1 MSLPPGTL
9 IASRYEV
16 VKCLGAGSMGLV
28 YACRRRGEAGSGLVA
43 VKVLFPEV
51 ARDKTQ
57 LARFRN
63 EVFAAY
69 GVSHPN
75 VVKVGEYSRDGDLV
89 FYTMEFVSG
98 GDLATKLGR
107 ASERIPLAAI
117 VKMLSQMAAGV
128 QAIHDAGVIHR
139 DLKPENI
146 LLTKEGDVKIA
157 DFGIARLEM
166 GTGRKLTEHGG
177 VVGTI
182 DYVAPE
188 YLLSSQIDGR
198 GDIYALGILGYEM
211 IAGESPFKGDSIY
224 DTMWKRIKD
233 DPLPPS
239 QIRPE
244 CPARLDAIIL
254 KAMARAPEERYQTA
268 RDMCEQLNSL
278 GPLPEGPQERS
289 PVASPESAVP
299 SPSSLGG
306 KPHISSSGYL
316 HRGAES
322 SGEPPAPSAFRRA
335 EPVASARV
343 VRTAPNH
350 PIHRQANRRDPWGE
364 RTAPEQSPRSASS
377 ESGPSLRAAAE
388 RGVEKVNTQSLGRKP
403 QEPVY
408 RRSRAGEE
416 RSRRRRGSDGADRV
430 FRFIGISVSAD
441 DLLLLVL
448 TMGVVVGLGLLF
460 QAFGFYSTG
469 I

>member
-16 VKCLGAGSMGLV
+16 VKCIGAGSMGLV
-28 YACRRRGEAGSGLVA
+28 YACRRRGEPGSGLVA

-51 ARDKTQ
+51 SQDKTQ

-69 GVSHPN
+69 GVYHPN

-98 GDLATKLGR
+98 GDLATKLSR
-107 ASERIPLAAI
+107 SSDRPTIPTVIRL
-117 VKMLSQMAAGV
+117 LSQMCAGV
-128 QAIHDAGVIHR
+128 QAIHDAGIIHR

-146 LLTKEGDVKIA
+146 FLTKEGDVKIG
-157 DFGIARLEM
+157 DFGIARLEI
-166 GTGRKLTEHGG
+166 GSARKLTEHGG

-224 DTMWKRIKD
+224 DTMWKRIKY
-233 DPLPPS
+233 DPPPPS

-244 CPARLDAIIL
+244 CPPSLDAIIL
-254 KAMARAPEERYQTA
+254 KAMARTPEERFQTA
-268 RDMCEQLNSL
+268 QAMYDKLVSL
-278 GPLPEGPQERS
+278 EG
-289 PVASPESAVP
+289 
-299 SPSSLGG
+299 
-306 KPHISSSGYL
+306 
-316 HRGAES
+316 
-322 SGEPPAPSAFRRA
+322 
-335 EPVASARV
+335 V
-343 VRTAPNH
+343 V
-350 PIHRQANRRDPWGE
+350 
-364 RTAPEQSPRSASS
+364 
-377 ESGPSLRAAAE
+377 
-388 RGVEKVNTQSLGRKP
+388 
-403 QEPVY
+403 
-408 RRSRAGEE
+408 AGEE
-416 RSRRRRGSDGADRV
+416 RIFVPLASTPSLSDKKPIDFPNDEELENSEIYSPQDSPKESAKSEAFTVSGKGRAVTPQRIERPIGRPDPWMESSLSKNPPKPTTSEALGSIKRALGEHHKDSPIFRPPVRQQLPARVVGKAARDDSADNPNSEPYFLRY
-430 FRFIGISVSAD
+430 RNISVTSD

-448 TMGVVVGLGLLF
+448 TMGVVVGIGLFF
-460 QAFGFYSTG
+460 QAFGFYAPG
-469 I
+469 R

>member
-16 VKCLGAGSMGLV
+16 VKCIGAGSMGLV
-28 YACRRRGEAGSGLVA
+28 YACRRRGEPGSGLVA

-51 ARDKTQ
+51 SQDKTQ

-69 GVSHPN
+69 GVYHPN

-98 GDLATKLGR
+98 GDLATKLSR
-107 ASERIPLAAI
+107 SSERPTIPTVIKL
-117 VKMLSQMAAGV
+117 LSQMCAGV
-128 QAIHDAGVIHR
+128 QAIHDAGIIHR

-146 LLTKEGDVKIA
+146 FLTKEGDVKIG
-157 DFGIARLEM
+157 DFGIARLEI
-166 GTGRKLTEHGG
+166 GSARKLTEHGG

-224 DTMWKRIKD
+224 DTMWKRIKY
-233 DPLPPS
+233 DPPPPS

-244 CPARLDAIIL
+244 CPPSLDAIIL
-254 KAMARAPEERYQTA
+254 KAMARTPEERFQTA
-268 RDMCEQLNSL
+268 QAMYDKLINL
-278 GPLPEGPQERS
+278 EG
-289 PVASPESAVP
+289 
-299 SPSSLGG
+299 
-306 KPHISSSGYL
+306 
-316 HRGAES
+316 
-322 SGEPPAPSAFRRA
+322 
-335 EPVASARV
+335 V
-343 VRTAPNH
+343 V
-350 PIHRQANRRDPWGE
+350 
-364 RTAPEQSPRSASS
+364 
-377 ESGPSLRAAAE
+377 
-388 RGVEKVNTQSLGRKP
+388 
-403 QEPVY
+403 
-408 RRSRAGEE
+408 AGEE
-416 RSRRRRGSDGADRV
+416 RILATSAVTPDNSDQKQIAFTNDKELRISEIDSPQKKPIEAAKSEVFPVHEMGRV
-430 FRFIGISVSAD
+430 APPLRIERPIGRPDPWMESSLSKKVPQTNTSEETRFNKLALGGHDKALANFPPPARQQQQLPARIMAKTARHDSAGNVDTDVSFLRYRNISVTSD

-448 TMGVVVGLGLLF
+448 TMGVVVGIGLFF
-460 QAFGFYSTG
+460 QAFGFYAPG
-469 I
+469 R

>member
-107 ASERIPLAAI
+107 AAEKIPIAAT

-188 YLLSSQIDGR
+188 YLLNSQIDGR

-224 DTMWKRIKD
+224 DTMWKRIKY
-233 DPLPPS
+233 DPIPPS

-268 RDMCEQLNSL
+268 RDMCEQLNSI
-278 GPLPEGPQERS
+278 GPISEEPQFPS
-289 PVASPESAVP
+289 SSTGAESAVP
-299 SPSSLGG
+299 SSSDGQSGVSGG
-306 KPHISSSGYL
+306 EYRY
-316 HRGAES
+316 RGAES
-322 SGEPPAPSAFRRA
+322 PGEPTFSHSLKRS
-335 EPVASARV
+335 ESNASLRGSRNASNLNRNV
-343 VRTAPNH
+343 
-350 PIHRQANRRDPWGE
+350 NRRDPWGE
-364 RTAPEQSPRSASS
+364 GIASEKLTRLESPMR
-377 ESGPSLRAAAE
+377 GPA
-388 RGVEKVNTQSLGRKP
+388 RGVASETIGKDVFTQGI
-403 QEPVY
+403 
-408 RRSRAGEE
+408 
-416 RSRRRRGSDGADRV
+416 RGSPKEQLYPRPSSVEDRNKRTKVSEVADK
-430 FRFIGISVSAD
+430 FLRFIGVSVTGD

-460 QAFGFYSTG
+460 RALGFYSTG
-469 I
+469 L